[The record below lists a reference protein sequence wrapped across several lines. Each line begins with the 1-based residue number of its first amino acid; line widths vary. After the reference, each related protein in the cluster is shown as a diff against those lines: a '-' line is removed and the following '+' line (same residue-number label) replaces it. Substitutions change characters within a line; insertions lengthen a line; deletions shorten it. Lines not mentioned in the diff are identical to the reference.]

1 MRRAEEAQRAAEEE
15 QRRKEEAARA
25 REAAA
30 TSKPAARGRGVP
42 VSRGGST
49 RGRGMFTSPIE
60 TQ

>member
-30 TSKPAARGRGVP
+30 TAKPAARGRGVP
-42 VSRGGST
+42 SSRGGST
-49 RGRGMFTSPIE
+49 RGRGKFLSFIV